1 MKSIE
6 LEQVLAAMRARALD
20 LSRSPA
26 DLRADFG
33 AMIAA
38 VPIAADATFEP
49 RRLGPLA
56 ALVSRT
62 PGVRD
67 DAVLLYLHGGG
78 YVLGG
83 PREYR
88 GLTAEIGRSAGLP
101 VLAIH
106 YRLAPEHPFPA
117 AVDDAVAA
125 YRALLDEGLSA
136 SRIVVAGDS
145 AGGGLAVA
153 MQVAARDTGLPMPAG
168 AVAISPWADL
178 SCSGGSMT
186 TKAAQDP
193 SVTRDGLLRLA
204 GHYLRGTPPGHP
216 LASPVHADLTGLP
229 PLLVQV
235 GSAEILLDDSTR
247 LAAAAA
253 AAGVRVRLDAW
264 PDMVHV
270 WHFFSFLLPEARQ
283 AIQEA
288 GAFLRACLE
297 VGSGS
302 GIVAPA

>member
-1 MKSIE
+1 MKSVE
-6 LEQVLAAMRARALD
+6 LEQVLAAMRAGALD

-26 DLRADFG
+26 DLRADFE

-49 RRLGPLA
+49 RRLGPVA
-56 ALVSRT
+56 ALTSRT

-67 DAVLLYLHGGG
+67 DAALLYLHGGG

-88 GLTAEIGRSAGLP
+88 GLTAEIGRSAGLQ
-101 VLAIH
+101 VLAID

-125 YRALLDEGLSA
+125 YRALLDEGLSP
-136 SRIVVAGDS
+136 SRIVLAGDS

-153 MQVAARDTGLPMPAG
+153 MQVAARDAGLPVPAG

-186 TKAAQDP
+186 SKAAEDP

-204 GHYLRGTPPGHP
+204 GHYLRGTSPGHP

-229 PLLVQV
+229 PLLIQV

-270 WHFFSFLLPEARQ
+270 WHFFAFLLPEARDAIRQ
-283 AIQEA
+283 A
-288 GAFLRACLE
+288 GDFLRTCL
-297 VGSGS
+297 
-302 GIVAPA
+302 APGPAA